1 MGDLEVGRV
10 TEPPE
15 DAIDPGPSV
24 GIEGFMGYRRRLMQI
39 RHGDRVTDVPTGLDA
54 WIEFAA
60 DNWVLVNDTIHVA
73 SGRFTPVPG
82 GYRIADLPQ
91 TAVLYGGHDRLRQ
104 AVIDEMLAL
113 NRAGTVAASV
123 FLRPESP
130 GTTCLRLTPPAPVVS
145 FVSRGTA
152 RPERHCDR
160 APRPHEC
167 QAPASTHAKNP
178 GGR

>member
-1 MGDLEVGRV
+1 M
-10 TEPPE
+10 TEPPR
-15 DAIDPGPSV
+15 DV
-24 GIEGFMGYRRRLMQI
+24 IEPEASIGNAGFAGHRWRLVQI
-39 RHGDRVTDVPTGLDA
+39 RHGDRVTDVSTGLDA

-104 AVIDEMLAL
+104 TVLDEMLAL

-130 GTTCLRLTPPAPVVS
+130 GRTCLQLTTPAPVVS
-145 FVSRGTA
+145 FVFEQDGQA
-152 RPERHCDR
+152 RTPL
-160 APRPHEC
+160 
-167 QAPASTHAKNP
+167 
-178 GGR
+178 